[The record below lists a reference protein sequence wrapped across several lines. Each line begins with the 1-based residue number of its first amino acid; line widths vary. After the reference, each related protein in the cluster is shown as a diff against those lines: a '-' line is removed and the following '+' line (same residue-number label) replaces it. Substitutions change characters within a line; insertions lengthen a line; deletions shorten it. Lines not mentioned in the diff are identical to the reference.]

1 MSIVSWTPR
10 SRRMSALILG
20 MLVLLTLGS
29 PVGADEIRITARAI
43 NPSPLVGEPLILSV
57 TVRADVPVVF
67 PADLMSQGLPSEC

>member
-1 MSIVSWTPR
+1 VK
-10 SRRMSALILG
+10 L
-20 MLVLLTLGS
+20 S